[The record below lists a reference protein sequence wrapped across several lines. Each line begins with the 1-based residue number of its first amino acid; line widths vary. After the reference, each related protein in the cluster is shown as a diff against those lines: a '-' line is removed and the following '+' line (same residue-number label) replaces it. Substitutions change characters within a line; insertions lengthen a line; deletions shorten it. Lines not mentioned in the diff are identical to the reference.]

1 MTTAIRRPA
10 RLLALVVA
18 AGALLVGCGS
28 GPSQVGAAAV
38 IGDSTIPLDH
48 VRQRLDS
55 VFHKDPDIK
64 SDLRRQGTLDVV
76 ARNIVTLSVRHDL
89 IGRAAGREGL
99 SYREDQVTE
108 LIDKQGG
115 AEAASRGTVYDEHTF
130 RERAADQL
138 LLVELGKKYLDRL
151 SITVDYTQAS
161 SRKAAEEK
169 ARQLAN
175 EPARAREII
184 TRDRASGVPAG
195 LNERLRASDNLQ
207 LASTPLFSAEKGSVL
222 AFPVSD
228 RDGQW
233 LVAVV
238 RERTLAD
245 SGTATGV
252 DAKQLDPRQLEA
264 IGLRMLAPLSEEL
277 GVRVNPRYGVW
288 DSMSLAAVASAEETG
303 GFRFPP
309 REPTP

>member
-64 SDLRRQGTLDVV
+64 SDLRKQGTLDVV

-89 IGRAAGREGL
+89 IGRAADREGL
-99 SYREDQVTE
+99 SYREEQVSE

-151 SITVDYTQAS
+151 SITVDYTQAG

-175 EPARAREII
+175 DPERARDVIAK
-184 TRDRASGVPAG
+184 DRASGVPAG

-207 LASTPLFSAEKGSVL
+207 LASTPLFSAEKGTVL

-238 RERTLAD
+238 RERSLSDGA
-245 SGTATGV
+245 SGGV
-252 DAKQLDPRQLEA
+252 DVKQLDPRQLEA

-288 DSMSLAAVASAEETG
+288 DPMSLAAVANPEETG

-309 REPTP
+309 RERAQ